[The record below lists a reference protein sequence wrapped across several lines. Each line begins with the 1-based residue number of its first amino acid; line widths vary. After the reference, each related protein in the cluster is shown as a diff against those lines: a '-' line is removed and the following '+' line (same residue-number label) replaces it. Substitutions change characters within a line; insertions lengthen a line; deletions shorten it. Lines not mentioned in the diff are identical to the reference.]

1 MCSDRKGNSHAV
13 TKAKLRKIAF
23 ACFQSGNAVACKWNI
38 KRDVITITNKNTKPE
53 MVPVSNRHGD
63 QKQKPSIF
71 CDSNEEMSGIDPIDL
86 MLLYDSALHK
96 TLWWYKKVAIHFFEV
111 DMFLVNTLDLYN
123 RFKVLISENTDI
135 KTLRNKI
142 AAALLGPQLSNF
154 ADLHCHYHQTLADF
168 HYLAKLSPT
177 EKNVQPNRALY
188 ERKHEKNQ
196 PKHGWKQSLK
206 EI

>member
-1 MCSDRKGNSHAV
+1 
-13 TKAKLRKIAF
+13 
-23 ACFQSGNAVACKWNI
+23 
-38 KRDVITITNKNTKPE
+38 

-63 QKQKPSIF
+63 QKQKASIF
-71 CDSNEEMSGIDPIDL
+71 CDSNEEMSGIDRIDL
-86 MLLYDSALHK
+86 MLLFDLALHK
-96 TLWWYKKVAIHFFEV
+96 TLRWYKKVAIHFFEME
-111 DMFLVNTLDLYN
+111 MFLVNTLDLYN

-154 ADLHCHYHQTLADF
+154 ADLHYNYHQNLADF

-177 EKNVQPNRALY
+177 EKNVQPSRALY

-196 PKHGWKQSLK
+196 PKHG
-206 EI
+206 